1 LNRYISNQV
10 TLEELISITSERLGL
25 NEPYV
30 VEKDLYVTLAIE
42 TLINID
48 NRHFKLVFQGGTALA
63 KAHRIVQRMS
73 EDCDFRIIRRE
84 GQHFSNEQQRRFLR
98 HFRKQLIEELEN
110 SGFLIHENDIS
121 VRNEGQFITFIAT
134 YPTIFPVAQVLK
146 PHLAL
151 EFFLGELHTP
161 SITKPVTT
169 LIRQTI
175 GDKIAH
181 PEFQVEVMSLEE
193 TAAEKWVALTRRVA
207 TMTRQNRHQ
216 DPNLVRHLYD
226 LYKMQE
232 QGKLKQPFLHLI
244 TEIIQQDREQFKSHN
259 TQYYKNPAAEIDRAL
274 VELESDQKWER
285 YWNDFIQ
292 TMVFDQQ
299 KPSYGIALKSFK
311 KLSPR

>member
-1 LNRYISNQV
+1 MNRYISDQA
-10 TLEELISITSERLGL
+10 TLEELVSITSERLGL

-42 TLINID
+42 TLINIE
-48 NRHFKLVFQGGTALA
+48 NPNFKLVFQGGTALA

-98 HFRKQLIEELEN
+98 HFRKQLIGGLES
-110 SGFLIHENDIS
+110 SGFLINENNIT

-134 YPTIFPVAQVLK
+134 YPTIFPIAQALK

-151 EFFLGELHTP
+151 EFFLGELRTP
-161 SITKPVTT
+161 SIKKPVTT

-181 PEFQVEVMSLEE
+181 PQFQVEVMSLAE

-207 TMTRQNRHQ
+207 TMTRQSGHQ

-232 QGKLKQPFLHLI
+232 QGSLKQPFLNLI
-244 TEIIQQDREQFKSHN
+244 TEIIQQDQEQFKSHN
-259 TQYYKNPAAEIDRAL
+259 AQYHKDPAAEIDRAL
-274 VELESDQKWER
+274 LELESDKKWER
-285 YWNDFIQ
+285 HWNDFIQ

-299 KPSYGIALKSFK
+299 KPSYAVALESFK
-311 KLSPR
+311 KMRS